1 MFLLLECIVCSWMY
15 GSIWVIPPLFGW
27 NRFIFEGFD
36 TTCTFDYISKRIW
49 DRLYILILVIGGF
62 LIPLLIILISYT
74 FILIKLSK
82 RSHHLMYQNGDDQS
96 HELHLK
102 QSNIYY
108 FHSKTSLNDEQSL
121 NGTIYES
128 NENNQITENLRRTEV
143 RVTRTALLVC
153 AIFCTAWGPYALM
166 AILSQFGYNS
176 FINVYTTAIL
186 GLLTKTAACI
196 NPLVYALSSSTFRRR
211 ICACVNYLYKCRESN
226 QPVSSSNYDLNRKNL
241 TFKIHQPVSLSISSR

>member
-36 TTCTFDYISKRIW
+36 TTCTFDYISKGIW
-49 DRLYILILVIGGF
+49 DRLYILILVTGGF

-82 RSHHLMYQNGDDQS
+82 RRCLMLQKNNDQS
-96 HELHLK
+96 SHRTSRQLNVYYSHSTKL
-102 QSNIYY
+102 SN
-108 FHSKTSLNDEQSL
+108 SPESQRKMTTTSLVDDTQIAGNIH
-121 NGTIYES
+121 GTE
-128 NENNQITENLRRTEV
+128 
-143 RVTRTALLVC
+143 TRATHTALLVC

-166 AILSQFGYNS
+166 AILSQFGFDY

-196 NPLVYALSSSTFRRR
+196 NPLVYALSSSAFRQ
-211 ICACVNYLYKCRESN
+211 YLCL
-226 QPVSSSNYDLNRKNL
+226 QPEFSQHHL
-241 TFKIHQPVSLSISSR
+241 